1 MKRVILTLGLGLAML
16 SASAG
21 RTVTMTKEV
30 LMDKIKGGWAGQ
42 TIGCQYGGP
51 TEFKWRG
58 TMIQDYVPIRW
69 ERGNIKNQILNGIGL
84 FDDIYMDLTFV
95 EVIER
100 LGLDAP
106 VDSFAM
112 AFATADYELWHAN
125 QAARYNILNGLM
137 PPASGHWLNNPHA
150 DDLDY
155 QIEADYAGLMSPG
168 MPNAASEVSDRIGHI
183 MCYGDGWYGGIY
195 VGALYALAFVNND
208 IETVVTEAVKTI
220 PEGSR
225 FRRCMDDVIRWYH
238 QYPDNW
244 KQTWFECQCRWSE
257 DIGCPEG
264 ALMPYDIDAVIN
276 SAYITIGLLYGR
288 GDFFRTMD
296 ISTRCG
302 QDSDCNPSSAC
313 GILGAMIG
321 YSNIPDQWLDNLK
334 EAENLRLEFTHSS
347 IADAYQL
354 SFKHALQ
361 MIERQGGKV
370 RKNDV
375 QIAVQEPK
383 PVRMEQGFEGM
394 MPFRR
399 MYVNKFA
406 DPTTE
411 FTFTGTG
418 FALTGSINKI
428 EDKQYCAQLL
438 VNIDGRDVK
447 TMTLPVDFKR
457 RSQEL
462 CWAYQL
468 ENREHRIRVTWLNP
482 VSGGNLHCN
491 MATLYTAAQS
501 SAK

>member
-1 MKRVILTLGLGLAML
+1 MRKNILTFLISMIVG
-16 SASAG
+16 SVFAG
-21 RTVTMTKEV
+21 NTVIMKKEV
-30 LMDKIKGGWAGQ
+30 LLDKIKGGWAGQ

-69 ERGNIKNQILNGIGL
+69 EQGNIKRQIETGIGL

-112 AFATADYELWHAN
+112 AFATAGYELWHAN
-125 QAARYNILNGLM
+125 QAARYNILNGMM

-168 MPNAASEVSDRIGHI
+168 MPNSASAISDRVGHI

-195 VGALYALAFVNND
+195 VGALYALAFVNDN
-208 IETVVTEAVKTI
+208 IETVVRKAVQTI

-225 FRRCMDDVIRWYH
+225 FRRCMDDVISCYER
-238 QYPDNW
+238 YPDNW

-276 SAYITIGLLYGR
+276 SAYITIGLLYGG

-313 GILGAMIG
+313 GVLGVLMG
-321 YSNIPDQWLDNLK
+321 YSQIPSKWLDNLK
-334 EAENLRLEFTHSS
+334 EAEHLKLEYTSS
-347 IADAYQL
+347 SLSDAYQL
-354 SFKHALQ
+354 SYKHALQ
-361 MIERQGGKV
+361 TIKRNGGKV
-370 RKNDV
+370 KKDEV
-375 QIAVQEPK
+375 HILIQDPQ
-383 PVRMEQGFEGM
+383 PVRWEQGFENM
-394 MPFRR
+394 KPFRR
-399 MYVNKFA
+399 LYVNKFA
-406 DPTTE
+406 EPDVE
-411 FTFTGTG
+411 FSFIGTG
-418 FALTGSINKI
+418 FALVGSINKI
-428 EDKQYCAQLL
+428 ADKDYCALL
-438 VNIDGRDVK
+438 KVNIDGKDVK
-447 TMTLPVDFKR
+447 TMSLPVDSKR

-468 ENREHRIRVTWLNP
+468 PNTEHKVKVSWINP
-482 VSGGNLHCN
+482 VEGGKLHCN
-491 MATLYTAAQS
+491 IATLYKNDQ
-501 SAK
+501 